1 MNPSIDA
8 EWLTV
13 AQGIATHLPDAA
25 ATIERDGQQVNGAL
39 ILTGKLTL
47 HLHRWHS
54 YDKATA
60 SLWLPSALN
69 EYRPYRQGKGV
80 PSINVSLDRPAKDL
94 AADIARRLIPDAL
107 EYQVQAQASYDR
119 TKNDVDKARENFDV
133 AITRPSGGQFPISQG
148 DRDMDRT

>member
-1 MNPSIDA
+1 M
-8 EWLTV
+8 
-13 AQGIATHLPDAA
+13 
-25 ATIERDGQQVNGAL
+25 
-39 ILTGKLTL
+39 
-47 HLHRWHS
+47 
-54 YDKATA
+54 
-60 SLWLPSALN
+60 
-69 EYRPYRQGKGV
+69 

-148 DRDMDRT
+148 DRDMDRTRTGRYYGSPLYLGDRAHFDGQGMYCSRKCARRHTLDSQIAATYKETRS